1 MALTMKSL
9 LLAVAFAPLSLAS
22 ARADY
27 LLSPGD
33 TQWFHDQANT
43 IVQEARIAPGE
54 TAGTGERPG
63 DKNTTPYVFYVP
75 DGPRAY
81 GAFFPRDS
89 NMDLGADF
97 ISEKDVEGYVRLMA
111 ATVLQTPWQV
121 RPGIKV
127 PAWTLPDHV
136 YLNGKANYWPG
147 PQTGNDM
154 GGGSFQ
160 AQPPLDDSYFFLF
173 TVAEQA
179 RMAGNV
185 DFLKSKVAIAGGE
198 IPVADLCLE
207 VYYSSPVDPATGLVQ
222 TGDIDTPDN
231 AHDFGFCDGVA
242 KSGKLLFTSVLRYDA
257 AQRLAPLM
265 RKLGHPDLAD
275 RMLADAAKIKKNL
288 GPTFYHDT
296 AIPGEGWLHSAT
308 NFSNQPDVWGS
319 AYAVEIGAVDKPT
332 GDKVARSLLRG
343 YKDHSLVKNG
353 WVTQVLMND
362 PKFPKGWQRST
373 CAFVDYQNGG
383 FWGTGTGWYILA
395 LNTIDPAAAKA
406 MTNDFVK
413 DLRANLQPNGT
424 TQAWE
429 VINGF
434 GTQFQHAGY
443 LATVAFPYAQLTEA
457 GLLDSSVL
465 HPH

>member
-9 LLAVAFAPLSLAS
+9 LLAAALAPLALTS

-27 LLSPGD
+27 FLSPAD
-33 TQWFHDQANT
+33 TKWFHDQANT
-43 IVQEARIAPGE
+43 VVQGARIAPGE
-54 TAGTGERPG
+54 VIGAGDQAADR
-63 DKNTTPYVFYVP
+63 NTTPYAMYLP
-75 DGPRAY
+75 DAPRAY

-97 ISEKDVEGYVRLMA
+97 ISEKDVEGYVRVMA
-111 ATVLQTPWQV
+111 GTVLTTPWQV

-136 YLNGKANYWPG
+136 YMNGKANYWPG
-147 PQTGNDM
+147 PQKGNDM

-160 AQPPLDDSYFFLF
+160 AEPPLDDTYFFLF

-185 DFLKSKVAIAGGE
+185 DFLKQKVAIAGDE
-198 IPVADLCLE
+198 IPLADLCMKVFE
-207 VYYSSPVDPATGLVQ
+207 ASPVDPAMGLVQ
-222 TGDIDTPDN
+222 TGEIDTPDN

-257 AQRLAPLM
+257 ATRLAPLYL
-265 RKLGHPDLAD
+265 KLGRTDDVVRL
-275 RMLADAAKIKKNL
+275 LKAKALIKLNL
-288 GPTFYHDT
+288 TRTFYHDA

-319 AYAVEIGAVDKPT
+319 AYAVEVGAVMPEESK
-332 GDKVARSLLRG
+332 KVARSLLRG
-343 YKDHSLVKNG
+343 YQDHSLVKNG

-373 CAFVDYQNGG
+373 CNFGDYQNGG

-413 DLRANLQPNGT
+413 DLRANLQSNGT
-424 TQAWE
+424 TQSWE

-457 GLLDSSVL
+457 GLLDPSIL

>member
-1 MALTMKSL
+1 MTKSL
-9 LLAVAFAPLSLAS
+9 LLATLLGAIATLS

-33 TQWFHDQANT
+33 TKWFHDQANA

-54 TAGTGERPG
+54 TAGAGERPG

-111 ATVLQTPWQV
+111 ATVLTKPWQV

-127 PAWTLPDHV
+127 PAWRLPDHV

-160 AQPPLDDSYFFLF
+160 AQPPLDDTYFFLF

-179 RMAGNV
+179 RLAGNLDV
-185 DFLKSKVAIAGGE
+185 FKGKVAIAGDK
-198 IPVADLCLE
+198 IPLADLCLKVFDE
-207 VYYSSPVDPATGLVQ
+207 TPVDPATGLVQ

-257 AQRLAPLM
+257 AKRLIPLYN
-265 RKLGHPDLAD
+265 KLGRLDDVIHLTKA
-275 RMLADAAKIKKNL
+275 MALIEKNL

-308 NFSNQPDVWGS
+308 KFSNQPDVWGS
-319 AYAVEIGAVDKPT
+319 AYAVEVGAVDKET
-332 GDKVARSLLRG
+332 ADKVARSLLRG

-362 PKFPKGWQRST
+362 PKFPNGWQRST
-373 CAFVDYQNGG
+373 CAFGDYQNGG

-395 LNTIDPAAAKA
+395 LNTIDPAAARA

-413 DLRANLQPNGT
+413 DLRANLQPNGI
-424 TQAWE
+424 TQSWE

-434 GTQFQHAGY
+434 GKNFQHAGY
-443 LATVAFPYAQLTEA
+443 LATVAFPYAQLNRA
-457 GLLDSSVL
+457 GLLDPSFV